1 MQWQIK
7 KCPASLDT
15 SGEMTVYFWV
25 WAILKRTFEILR
37 LEDSEST
44 LYRNGGKQNN
54 ERAVT

>member
-25 WAILKRTFEILR
+25 GYIETYFRKSSFRRFREHIVQKWRKAE
-37 LEDSEST
+37 
-44 LYRNGGKQNN
+44 Q
-54 ERAVT
+54 